1 MMTVNLLKILK
12 YNFISFENLSCVI
25 VKASTSYVSE
35 NSNVTYSVGFDSSV
49 DQVKTFLDFGR
60 DWGRGGDV
68 VTLDP
73 ESELVSGV
81 LNGDDL
87 TVRSGVGVGTLLD
100 QSVLVFTN
108 SPQETFLGSLDVVT
122 GFITGKSKKQLLI
135 TQPQFH
141 KNNYSTTKSINM

>member
-1 MMTVNLLKILK
+1 M
-12 YNFISFENLSCVI
+12 
-25 VKASTSYVSE
+25 
-35 NSNVTYSVGFDSSV
+35 
-49 DQVKTFLDFGR
+49 
-60 DWGRGGDV
+60 

-122 GFITGKSKKQLLI
+122 GFITGNSKKQLLI
-135 TQPQFH
+135 TQPQ
-141 KNNYSTTKSINM
+141 K

>member
-1 MMTVNLLKILK
+1 M
-12 YNFISFENLSCVI
+12 
-25 VKASTSYVSE
+25 
-35 NSNVTYSVGFDSSV
+35 
-49 DQVKTFLDFGR
+49 
-60 DWGRGGDV
+60 

-122 GFITGKSKKQLLI
+122 GFITGNSKNQ
-135 TQPQFH
+135 
-141 KNNYSTTKSINM
+141 